1 ESWNAM
7 MDALAKA
14 KEVANNENSTQEE
27 VNEAYRNLENAKNS
41 LVDKDNNDGK
51 PGNGDNNGEGSNN
64 GNNEDKPNNGGKLPS
79 TGGTSSVA
87 LSLLGVAMATSGMVI
102 SKKKKNK

>member
-1 ESWNAM
+1 N
-7 MDALAKA
+7 
-14 KEVANNENSTQEE
+14 
-27 VNEAYRNLENAKNS
+27 
-41 LVDKDNNDGK
+41 
-51 PGNGDNNGEGSNN
+51 NGDGSNN

-87 LSLLGVAMATSGMVI
+87 LSLLGVAMSTSGMVI